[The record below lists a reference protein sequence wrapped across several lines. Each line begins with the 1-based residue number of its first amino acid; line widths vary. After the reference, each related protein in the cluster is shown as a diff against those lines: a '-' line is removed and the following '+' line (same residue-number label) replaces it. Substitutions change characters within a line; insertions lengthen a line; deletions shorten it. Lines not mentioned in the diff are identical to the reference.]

1 MTAEEFAIQL
11 ERLIAQARDGG
22 LSDEV
27 IIVGL
32 GAWSRSSMGV
42 PARPDAHHAGMIE
55 AARRAEFDFYQ
66 RGRLLGSERFIPT
79 SADVIRVPSRTARLL

>member
-32 GAWSRSSMGV
+32 GARSRSSIGL
-42 PARPDAHHAGMIE
+42 PG
-55 AARRAEFDFYQ
+55 
-66 RGRLLGSERFIPT
+66 
-79 SADVIRVPSRTARLL
+79 